1 MMFKSRQN
9 LNTRGHNIKRMSIIN
24 VEIYPQDS
32 KPFGLTFSEWS
43 AKWWQWLLS
52 ISKPLNPAMDSSGE
66 NASIGQSNSNVF
78 FLCQTIENVK
88 SPIRKISIR
97 KGTSL
102 FLPIINWA
110 SNFYEHG
117 KSERELIKTA
127 TEKIDVIGN
136 LKFNLNGINIQ
147 GLEKYRFRSKFFTV
161 ELPQDN
167 ILGLPAGK
175 ARLISDGYWIFT
187 KPIDTDTR
195 ISTFGTCS
203 SGVTKIGVN
212 YSIKVIQ

>member
-1 MMFKSRQN
+1 
-9 LNTRGHNIKRMSIIN
+9 MSIIN
-24 VEIYPQDS
+24 VEIYPQNS
-32 KPFGLTFSEWS
+32 KPFGLTFGEWS

-52 ISKPLNPAMDSSGE
+52 ISKSLNPAMDSSGE

-78 FLCQTIENVK
+78 FLCQSIENVK
-88 SPIRKISIR
+88 PPGRKISIR
-97 KGTSL
+97 RGTSL
-102 FLPIINWA
+102 FLPIINWI

-117 KSERELIKTA
+117 KSERELIETA
-127 TEKIDVIGN
+127 AEKMDVIGN

-167 ILGLPAGK
+167 ILDLPPGK
-175 ARLISDGYWIFT
+175 ARLISDGYWVFT
-187 KPIDTDTR
+187 KPIVTDTR

-203 SGVTKIGVN
+203 SGVTKIGVD

>member
-1 MMFKSRQN
+1 
-9 LNTRGHNIKRMSIIN
+9 MSLSN
-24 VEIYPQDS
+24 VKIYPQNS

-43 AKWWQWLLS
+43 ARWWQWLLLIPKS
-52 ISKPLNPAMDSSGE
+52 LNPAMDSSGE
-66 NASIGQSNSNVF
+66 NASIGQLNSKVF

-88 SPIRKISIR
+88 QPNRKISIR
-97 KGTSL
+97 RGTSL
-102 FLPIINWA
+102 FLPVINWI

-117 KSERELIKTA
+117 KSERELIETA
-127 TEKIDVIGN
+127 TERMDVIGN
-136 LKFNLNGINIQ
+136 LKFNLNGMNIQ

-161 ELPQDN
+161 ELPRDN
-167 ILGLPAGK
+167 IIDLPVGK

-187 KPIDTDTR
+187 KPIVTDTR

-212 YSIKVIQ
+212 YSIKVI

>member
-1 MMFKSRQN
+1 
-9 LNTRGHNIKRMSIIN
+9 MSINN

-66 NASIGQSNSNVF
+66 NASIGQLNSNVF

-88 SPIRKISIR
+88 PPIRKISIR

-117 KSERELIKTA
+117 KSERQLIDTA
-127 TEKIDVIGN
+127 TEKMDVIGN
-136 LKFNLNGINIQ
+136 LKFNLNGMNIQ

-167 ILGLPAGK
+167 ILDLPTGK
-175 ARLISDGYWIFT
+175 ARLISDGYWVFT
-187 KPIDTDTR
+187 KPIVTDTR

-203 SGVTKIGVN
+203 SGVTKIGVD
-212 YSIKVIQ
+212 YSIKVI